1 MPDFAGYRAAHN
13 ERWVKGFYTHYPFP
27 IARLFA
33 RRGVTPEI
41 RQPTSEAETRR
52 PGFSRVSLAYL
63 VSFRGDMKYFCT
75 SSARGPTTAT
85 ASFNSSSVTPNLLA
99 Q

>member
-33 RRGVTPEI
+33 RRGVTPEM

-52 PGFSRVSLAYL
+52 PGVSRVSW
-63 VSFRGDMKYFCT
+63 
-75 SSARGPTTAT
+75 PTLFPSEGT
-85 ASFNSSSVTPNLLA
+85 
-99 Q
+99 